1 MKDMAAP
8 RAATRITVAAD
19 WQLIDDEFYIERV
32 WKPARALNA
41 RMRST
46 ASWLKSLTMLYEF
59 DGQLYFADGAQ
70 YRHPEID
77 DVFQDGSN
85 RWMGYFLEADETG
98 QRPRRFSNKL
108 ERLRLIEAYCQIR
121 LKEQTSA

>member
-1 MKDMAAP
+1 MKDMAA
-8 RAATRITVAAD
+8 ASAETRTIVAAD
-19 WQLIDDEFYIERV
+19 WQLIDDDFYIERV
-32 WKPARALNA
+32 WKPARALSA
-41 RMRST
+41 KMRSK
-46 ASWLKSLTMLYEF
+46 ASWLKALTMLYEF

-98 QRPRRFSNKL
+98 ERPRRFSNKL

-121 LKEQTSA
+121 NKP